1 MCNEIKVLNVR
12 SGVSFV
18 TPFGILFE
26 EIDSTNTEHVVS
38 LYHVK
43 LFTRCYKT
51 VYFELNLRRQIVTPR
66 EVFPVF
72 H

>member
-12 SGVSFV
+12 SGVSLV
-18 TPFGILFE
+18 RLFGILFE
-26 EIDSTNTEHVVS
+26 EIASTNTEHVVL
-38 LYHVK
+38 LYYVK
-43 LFTRCYKT
+43 LYYYKT
-51 VYFELNLRRQIVTPR
+51 VYFEHHLRRQIVTPR